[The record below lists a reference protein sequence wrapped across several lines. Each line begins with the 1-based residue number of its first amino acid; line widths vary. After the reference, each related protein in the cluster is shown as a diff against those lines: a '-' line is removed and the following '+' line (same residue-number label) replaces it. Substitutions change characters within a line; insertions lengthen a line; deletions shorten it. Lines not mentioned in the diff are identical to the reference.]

1 MKNTPTDINPAHYD
15 GIVNGR
21 PVQAVDIIEGFW
33 VEDAH
38 LSQAG
43 KYLLRAGK
51 KPGDSYLK
59 DVGKCL
65 WWCAKAIMFHKGVVE
80 LPPGCKPTFQGVSKT
95 AHTPAKAKALARAHK
110 R

>member
-1 MKNTPTDINPAHYD
+1 MKQEHTDINPKHYD

-33 VEDAH
+33 VDDAH

-51 KPGDSYLK
+51 KPGNSYLS

-65 WWCAKAIMFHKGVVE
+65 WWCAKAIIFHGGVIE
-80 LPPGCKPTFQGVSKT
+80 LPEAPKTRT
-95 AHTPAKAKALARAHK
+95 AHTSKKAKALAKAHK